1 MRIFLNVTLLILLSI
16 SSLESKENRELNST
30 KSIDNQQILS
40 TLKSEHAQLL
50 KQLEQLTLKNKIL
63 KTKVKLKELSMVNE
77 NYSNNIN
84 FETELQKLE
93 SDAKLAKIKAEKK
106 TNEINIAKSEWEL
119 KTEKLEAEMK
129 ILKMKQ
135 ERANYLDKEPL
146 YLDNPLKE
154 DNTTLVISDRRI
166 ALNGVISEEMAN
178 RITYKVNYFNNK
190 DPKKPIFIVIDSSPG
205 GSVMAGYLII
215 KAIESSKAPV
225 YVVLKSFAASMAAI
239 IVSTA
244 DKSFAYSHA
253 TMLHHQPS
261 IFLQG
266 SSNLT
271 EQKENYKQLEKW
283 WKYIAKPVADKMGI
297 SLEEFQNQMYEHSSK
312 GDWVEF
318 AGDAYKLKWVNHIV
332 THIEETGILSD
343 IVATHESEEK
353 KDSKSSRV
361 AKKNFYLPRLSP
373 TDAYLLYNPDGYYKF
388 L

>member
-1 MRIFLNVTLLILLSI
+1 MFAFFLIGFT
-16 SSLESKENRELNST
+16 
-30 KSIDNQQILS
+30 
-40 TLKSEHAQLL
+40 
-50 KQLEQLTLKNKIL
+50 
-63 KTKVKLKELSMVNE
+63 
-77 NYSNNIN
+77 Y
-84 FETELQKLE
+84 
-93 SDAKLAKIKAEKK
+93 AKLAKIKAEKK

-146 YLDNPLKE
+146 YLDNPLQE

-166 ALNGVISEEMAN
+166 ALNGVISTEMAN

-190 DPKKPIFIVIDSSPG
+190 DSKKPIFIVIDSSPG

-244 DKSFAYSHA
+244 KNSFAYAYA
-253 TMLHHQPS
+253 TILHHQPS

-283 WKYIAKPVADKMGI
+283 WKYIAQPVADKMGI
-297 SLEEFQNQMYEHSSK
+297 SLEEFQNQMYQHSSK

-332 THIEETGILSD
+332 THIEETGILND
-343 IVATHESEEK
+343 IVASHESEEK
-353 KDSKSSRV
+353 KEDKESSV
-361 AKKNFYLPRLSP
+361 AHLPRLSP

>member
-1 MRIFLNVTLLILLSI
+1 MRVFLNLTVMILLTLSFI
-16 SSLESKENRELNST
+16 EAKENKESNTS
-30 KSIDNQQILS
+30 KSIDNQQTLS
-40 TLKSEHAQLL
+40 ILKSEHAQLL
-50 KQLEQLTLKNKIL
+50 QQLEQLTLKNKIL
-63 KTKVKLKELSMVNE
+63 KTKVKLKELSIINE
-77 NYSNNIN
+77 SYSNNID
-84 FETELQKLE
+84 FEAQLQKLE

-135 ERANYLDKEPL
+135 ERASYLDKEPL

-154 DNTTLVISDRRI
+154 DNTLVISDRRI
-166 ALNGVISEEMAN
+166 ALNGVIDDKMSD
-178 RITYKVNYFNNK
+178 RITHKINYFNNK

-215 KAIESSKAPV
+215 KAMESSKAPV

-244 DKSFAYSHA
+244 EKSFAYSQA
-253 TMLHHQPS
+253 TILHHQPS

-283 WKYIAKPVADKMGI
+283 WKYIAQPVADKMGI
-297 SLEEFQNQMYEHSSK
+297 TLEEFQKQMYQHSSK

-318 AGDAYKLKWVNHIV
+318 AADAYKLKWVNHIV
-332 THIEETGILSD
+332 SHIEETGILSD
-343 IVATHESEEK
+343 IIANQESGEK

-361 AKKNFYLPRLSP
+361 AQKNFYLPRLSP

-388 L
+388 